1 MYTTDSQY
9 LSSSKNTPIF
19 LTRYSPIID
28 SRTANSKRAVI
39 FIPPVVEEL
48 NRSKRMYVLCAR
60 LLANIGIDAF
70 CFDYAGTGDS
80 GGEHELI
87 EFEEL
92 CSNLVDVYE
101 FIQNTGFQ
109 QISFVTLR
117 FGALLAANTVSK
129 NNLVL
134 DKCVF
139 WDPIEKG
146 EVFVRQQIRIKIAAA
161 MSEGSKFTTKSILA
175 DVDEQGYLEVG
186 GYHLSA
192 SLIDSINTLT
202 LADTIDSLVEAT
214 EVHWMTLG
222 AVKRENAPSPTPIGV
237 SDRLRDNLTLHA
249 IADTRFWMQQEVTI
263 SPKLLRATQ
272 AIFTSGM

>member
-1 MYTTDSQY
+1 MYTTDFQY

-19 LTRYSPIID
+19 LARYSPIID
-28 SRTANSKRAVI
+28 SRTANSKKAVV
-39 FIPPVVEEL
+39 FIPPIVEEL

-80 GGEHELI
+80 GGEYELI

-101 FIQNTGFQ
+101 FVQNTGFQ
-109 QISFVTLR
+109 KISFVTLR
-117 FGALLAANTVSK
+117 FGALLTANTVSE

-161 MSEGSKFTTKSILA
+161 MSEGSKITTKSILA
-175 DVDEQGYLEVG
+175 DVSEQGYLEVG

-192 SLIDSINTLT
+192 SLIDSIKTLT
-202 LADTIDSLVEAT
+202 LADAIDSLVEAT

-222 AVKRENAPSPTPIGV
+222 AAKRENAPSPIPIGV

-249 IADTRFWMQQEVTI
+249 IADTRFWIQQEVTI
-263 SPKLLRATQ
+263 SPKLLSATQ